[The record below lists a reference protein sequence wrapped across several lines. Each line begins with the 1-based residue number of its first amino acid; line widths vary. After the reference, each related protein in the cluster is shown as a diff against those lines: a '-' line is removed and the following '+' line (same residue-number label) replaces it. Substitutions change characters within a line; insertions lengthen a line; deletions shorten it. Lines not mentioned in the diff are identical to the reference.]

1 MKLGS
6 EPFTINLSILSF
18 GLTDFVEFVYFV
30 YFDKNGINIV
40 IFY

>member
-18 GLTDFVEFVYFV
+18 GLTNFVDFV